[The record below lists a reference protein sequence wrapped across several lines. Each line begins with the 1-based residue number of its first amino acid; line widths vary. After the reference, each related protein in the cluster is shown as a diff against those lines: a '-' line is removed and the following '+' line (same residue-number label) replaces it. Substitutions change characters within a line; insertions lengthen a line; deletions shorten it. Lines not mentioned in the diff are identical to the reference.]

1 MKKRIDQ
8 WLVEKGLASS
18 RTQAQDLINNKQ
30 VRVYKNGLPFP
41 VEKANHSFLLTE
53 LENQLR
59 IEILPGTVGKYVSR
73 GGLKLEGALDHVG
86 LNVKDFIALDVGVS
100 TGGFSE
106 VLLKRGAAQVFGLDV
121 GHGQTHERL
130 KSDPRFKLFE
140 GVNIKDMDDRLDV
153 SFSFPALGFDL
164 VVIDVSFIRLELV
177 WPKACGFL
185 KVGGKLLSLIKP
197 QFELGPSA
205 LGKNGIVKNEE
216 LYSLLHDNMIQLA
229 QRLGL
234 QKLDYFESS
243 IQGKEGNREF
253 FIFASKI

>member
-18 RTQAQDLINNKQ
+18 RTQAQDLISNKQ
-30 VRVYKNGLPFP
+30 VKVYKNG
-41 VEKANHSFLLTE
+41 VASQIEKPNHSFLLTD
-53 LENQLR
+53 LENGLR
-59 IEILPGTVGKYVSR
+59 IEVIPGSVGKYVSR

-86 LNVKDFIALDVGVS
+86 FNVENLVAMDVGVS

-121 GHGQTHERL
+121 GHGQTHKQV

-140 GVNIKDMDDRLDV
+140 GVNIKDIDDRRDV
-153 SFSFPALGFDL
+153 STTFPALGFDL

-185 KVGGKLLSLIKP
+185 KRGGKLLSLIKP
-197 QFELGPSA
+197 QFELGPNA
-205 LGKNGIVKNEE
+205 LGKNGVVKNEE
-216 LYSLLHDNMIQLA
+216 LYTLLRDNMLQLA
-229 QRLGL
+229 QRFGL